1 MALSGLYFFRI
12 SYFSEYLTAPLHPFL
27 ENNMAHR
34 LIKTLLSASIF
45 LGSACSESKETAKAP
60 AHAAA
65 QPAKPSAPVA
75 APAAV
80 PAAAAP
86 VNAAAAAAAE
96 PIPVFEVGKDGK
108 RARIDFN
115 LAPNSISV
123 PGMQFHQFAN
133 RKLMIFYFSA
143 KCSHCQHAVGHVQ
156 KLADELA
163 PLGFTAVAISV
174 KFNTEEEVRGFIGE
188 YKVRMPVFQD
198 AGNGFGTNYGT
209 GSIPLLF
216 LVNEKGEYVRYKT
229 FSAEQTPALIKA
241 ESARMAAK

>member
-1 MALSGLYFFRI
+1 
-12 SYFSEYLTAPLHPFL
+12 
-27 ENNMAHR
+27 MAHR
-34 LIKTLLSASIF
+34 LIKTILSASIF
-45 LGSACSESKETAKAP
+45 LGTACSESKETAKAP

-65 QPAKPSAPVA
+65 QTAKPSAPVA
-75 APAAV
+75 APA
-80 PAAAAP
+80 PAPTAAP
-86 VNAAAAAAAE
+86 VNATPAAASAE
-96 PIPVFEVGKDGK
+96 PVPVFEVGKDGK
-108 RARIDFN
+108 RARIDFK
-115 LAPNSISV
+115 LSPNSISV

-163 PLGFTAVAISV
+163 TQGFTAVAISV

-209 GSIPLLF
+209 GSIPLVF
-216 LVNEKGEYVRYKT
+216 LVNEKGEYLRFKT

-241 ESARMAAK
+241 ESIRMAAK